1 MRDAASLTL
10 LDAAEKPRMRRQA
23 FVEATSAFRAA
34 RIETPELDARLL
46 LCHAAGLTQEA
57 FVAAPETPL
66 SESAASRFDAMIAR
80 RLEGEPVS
88 RIVGAKEFYGRTLAV
103 DRHTLDPRAD
113 TETLID
119 AVLDTLGRGGR
130 RGERLRILD
139 LGTGTGCILLT
150 LLAELPHAEGVGS
163 DASEGALATARRNAR
178 DLGVGDRAS
187 FVAGDWFEPIEAKFD
202 IVVSNPPYIVS
213 AEIADLPREVGY
225 DPLLALDGGEDGLDA
240 YRRIASGVGRV
251 LNPGGL
257 VFLEIGETQAEAVL
271 GLLRDSGLKIEAGRS
286 VWTDLGGR
294 RRCVGARLGQ

>member
-23 FVEATSAFRAA
+23 FVGATSAFRAA

-66 SESAASRFDAMIAR
+66 SESAALRFDAMIAR

-119 AVLDTLGRGGR
+119 AVLDTLGREGR

-187 FVAGDWFEPIEAKFD
+187 FVAGDWFEPIEARFD